1 MREFEDGHYWVQV
14 SSDSEPEVALHD
26 HGCWR
31 LYGQDEPM
39 ETADFF
45 RIGRRTKLPADAF
58 EDEIERDGEIG
69 V

>member
-14 SSDSEPEVALHD
+14 SSDSESEVALHD

-39 ETADFF
+39 EIRR
-45 RIGRRTKLPADAF
+45 RICPERSLRRSAARPSTSA
-58 EDEIERDGEIG
+58 
-69 V
+69 